1 MLKIWLLS
9 LLAGS
14 LALVVFASTP
24 AAAAKVEAVGGAT
37 TYGAPDGES
46 LESPVAAMVSQAD
59 GAGYWIA
66 TRAGVVTNFG
76 QAQHFGDMAGTSLN
90 QPIVGMAV
98 TPTGNGYWLV
108 AADGGIF
115 SFGGAHFHG
124 STGQLTLNS
133 PIVGMATSFDNGYW
147 LVAADGGVFS
157 FGGATFYGSMGATA
171 LNRPIVAMLPSGSGL
186 GYWLLAEDGGIFTF
200 GDASFYGSAP
210 GKGYAGPF
218 VGMIP
223 VSDGRG
229 YALVHSHGRIT
240 PFGMSILRNDPACD
254 AWPVVDVS
262 VAGTGAV
269 LLRTP
274 NRQPNDSPTNLSGK
288 IDGEYLRELIIHS
301 QSCQTPNE
309 PEFVEFSLPLSQPV
323 QTSSFGWR
331 RHPIWGDVSIHTGSD
346 FIGPNRTSGGPAL
359 AVADGTV
366 LAVLDLVAYGKT
378 IVLNHGGQI
387 ATVYAHLSW
396 VSVAA
401 GDVLETGHALGGVGS
416 TGLSTGVHLHFELR
430 VNGIARDSSAY
441 LNLPDSLPSAG

>member
-1 MLKIWLLS
+1 
-9 LLAGS
+9 
-14 LALVVFASTP
+14 
-24 AAAAKVEAVGGAT
+24 
-37 TYGAPDGES
+37 
-46 LESPVAAMVSQAD
+46 
-59 GAGYWIA
+59 
-66 TRAGVVTNFG
+66 
-76 QAQHFGDMAGTSLN
+76 
-90 QPIVGMAV
+90 
-98 TPTGNGYWLV
+98 
-108 AADGGIF
+108 
-115 SFGGAHFHG
+115 
-124 STGQLTLNS
+124 
-133 PIVGMATSFDNGYW
+133 
-147 LVAADGGVFS
+147 
-157 FGGATFYGSMGATA
+157 
-171 LNRPIVAMLPSGSGL
+171 
-186 GYWLLAEDGGIFTF
+186 
-200 GDASFYGSAP
+200 
-210 GKGYAGPF
+210 
-218 VGMIP
+218 MIP

-229 YALVHSHGRIT
+229 YALVHSDGRIT
-240 PFGMSILRNDPACD
+240 PFGMSTLRNDPACD

-274 NRQPNDSPTNLSGK
+274 NSQPNDSPTNLSGK

-396 VSVAA
+396 VSVEA

-441 LNLPDSLPSAG
+441 LNLPDSLPSTG

>member
-1 MLKIWLLS
+1 
-9 LLAGS
+9 
-14 LALVVFASTP
+14 
-24 AAAAKVEAVGGAT
+24 
-37 TYGAPDGES
+37 
-46 LESPVAAMVSQAD
+46 MVSQAD
-59 GAGYWIA
+59 GSGYWIA

-115 SFGGAHFHG
+115 SFGGA
-124 STGQLTLNS
+124 
-133 PIVGMATSFDNGYW
+133 
-147 LVAADGGVFS
+147 
-157 FGGATFYGSMGATA
+157 TFYGSMGATA

-210 GKGYAGPF
+210 GEGYAGPF

-229 YALVHSHGRIT
+229 YALVHSDGRIT
-240 PFGMSILRNDPACD
+240 PFGMSILRNDPVCD
-254 AWPVVDVS
+254 PWPVVDVS
-262 VAGTGAV
+262 VAGAGAV

-274 NRQPNDSPTNLSGK
+274 NSQPNDSPTNLSGK
-288 IDGEYLRELIIHS
+288 IDGQYLRELIIHS

-309 PEFVEFSLPLSQPV
+309 PAFLELSPPLSQPV

-331 RHPIWGDVSIHTGSD
+331 RHPIWGDISIHTGSD

-378 IVLNHGGQI
+378 VVLNHGGQI

-396 VSVAA
+396 VSVEA
-401 GDVLETGHALGGVGS
+401 GDVLETGDALGGVGS

-430 VNGIARDSSAY
+430 INGMARDPSAY
-441 LNLPDSLPSAG
+441 LDLSDSLPSVE

>member
-1 MLKIWLLS
+1 MLKIWFLS

-14 LALVVFASTP
+14 LALQVFTP
-24 AAAAKVEAVGGAT
+24 APALAAKVEAVGGAA

-46 LESPVAAMVSQAD
+46 LASPVAAMVSTAD
-59 GAGYWIA
+59 GSGYWIA
-66 TRAGVVTNFG
+66 TQAGVVTNFG
-76 QAQHFGDMAGTSLN
+76 EAPHFGDMTGTTLN
-90 QPIVGMAV
+90 EPIVGMAV

-115 SFGGAHFHG
+115 SFGGAKFHG
-124 STGQLTLNS
+124 STGHLKLNS
-133 PIVGMATSFDNGYW
+133 PIVGMATNSDNGYW

-157 FGGATFYGSMGATA
+157 FGAAPFYGSMGATA

-186 GYWLLAEDGGIFTF
+186 GYWLLAKDGGIFTF

-210 GKGYAGPF
+210 GEGYVGPF

-229 YALVHSHGRIT
+229 YALVHSDGRIA
-240 PFGMSILRNDPACD
+240 PFGMSMLRNDPVCD
-254 AWPVVDVS
+254 PWPVADVS
-262 VAGTGAV
+262 VAGAGAV

-274 NRQPNDSPTNLSGK
+274 SSLPNDPPSNLSGP
-288 IDGEYLRELIIHS
+288 IDSEYLRELIIHS

-309 PEFVEFSLPLSQPV
+309 PASVEFALPLSQPV
-323 QTSSFGWR
+323 QTSPFGWR
-331 RHPIWGDVSIHTGSD
+331 RHPIWGDISKHAGSD

-359 AVADGTV
+359 AVADGSV

-378 IVLNHGGQI
+378 VVLDHGGQI
-387 ATVYAHLSW
+387 ATVYAHLSR
-396 VSVAA
+396 VSVQA
-401 GDVLETGHALGGVGS
+401 GDVVEKGQALGSVGS

-430 VNGIARDSSAY
+430 VNAAAKDPATY
-441 LNLPDSLPSAG
+441 LNLPDPAYSAE